1 LRAFGFVVPVVR
13 ACARSLAILVIL
25 AVVVSA
31 QSGSDLRTLPWELIV
46 GAAVLAAY
54 MVVAFAYMIGEGFSL
69 PEMRGWAANE
79 AYQVTAVLVIVVLV
93 FITVRIEN
101 SVFESFGF
109 SSSPTNP
116 NPSIAAGEQFLDVS
130 REYLI
135 SVASAGY
142 SSNMFVIATL
152 KKIKISTNFI
162 DFSDAIEQLHRTAK
176 DMIGIAVGGIHI
188 SIGLM
193 TAQRWFLDL
202 IARTA
207 FTIFLPLGILL
218 RTFTFSRGIGAFFIA
233 IAISFYIVYPLTF
246 LFDQKVVDVLLCG
259 TCANNKCGGVGP
271 DTCAISDDC
280 ASSTCSSGLWKNIR
294 EIRLPALS
302 KATSLNSID
311 GSVGELAE
319 GVASGFI
326 GTFTVLFSEAAFA
339 FTTFTLLTIMN
350 FVITAGVTRSISN
363 LMGYDIQMG
372 DLIKIL

>member
-1 LRAFGFVVPVVR
+1 LHAFGFAAPAVR
-13 ACARSLAILVIL
+13 TCVRLLTILILL
-25 AVVVSA
+25 AVIVSA
-31 QSGSDLRTLPWELIV
+31 QSGSDFRTLPWELIV

-109 SSSPTNP
+109 SPSPTNP
-116 NPSIAAGEQFLDVS
+116 NPSIVAGEQFLDAS

-142 SSNMFVIATL
+142 SSNMFVIAAL

-202 IARTA
+202 IARSA

-246 LFDQKVVDVLLCG
+246 LFDQKVVDTLLCPENVQH
-259 TCANNKCGGVGP
+259 C
-271 DTCAISDDC
+271 D
-280 ASSTCSSGLWKNIR
+280 GLWKNIR

-302 KATSLNSID
+302 KAVSLNSID

-319 GVASGFI
+319 GAASGFV

-363 LMGYDIQMG
+363 LMGYDIRMG
-372 DLIKIL
+372 DIIKIL

>member
-1 LRAFGFVVPVVR
+1 MNKSREQKWAACAFGSAASAVR
-13 ACARSLAILVIL
+13 ACARSLAILTLLSVI
-25 AVVVSA
+25 VFA
-31 QSGSDLRTLPWELIV
+31 QSGSNFRTLPWELIV

-69 PEMRGWAANE
+69 PEMRGWAMNE

-109 SSSPTNP
+109 SPSPMNP
-116 NPSIAAGEQFLDVS
+116 NPSIVAGEQFLDIS

-135 SVASAGY
+135 SVAAAGY
-142 SSNMFVIATL
+142 SSDMFVIAAL
-152 KKIKISTNFI
+152 KKVKLSTNFI
-162 DFSDAIEQLHRTAK
+162 DFSDAVEQLHRSAK
-176 DMIGIAVGGIHI
+176 DMIGVAVGGVHI

-233 IAISFYIVYPLTF
+233 VAISFYIVYPLTF
-246 LFDQKVVDVLLCG
+246 LFDQKVVDALLCPENAQH
-259 TCANNKCGGVGP
+259 C
-271 DTCAISDDC
+271 D
-280 ASSTCSSGLWKNIR
+280 GLWKNIR

-302 KATSLNSID
+302 KVTSLNSID

-326 GTFTVLFSEAAFA
+326 GTFSVLFSEAAFA
-339 FTTFTLLTIMN
+339 FITFTVLTIMN

-363 LMGYDIQMG
+363 LMGYDLRMG